1 MDRNMYP
8 PINSWITLQSAD
20 KHWKQCFWIWINPS
34 IIGIKIC
41 YLENDIFVI
50 FKLDHHVS
58 CLPVDIPGLHS
69 GISPCLQMISFRKC
83 HPHDP
88 VGAYS
93 KQFIFLLAME
103 PHHEQTDSVFRQ
115 RLPSTNKIHFWFQ
128 QIEILDVSVRLE
140 DLLTQ
145 LARVPFPGEAG
156 RHVVLR
162 CDLDGV
168 GVYGRSRGGGLH
180 AQERLDG
187 VNLGVISRVSQSLTL
202 GGESAGSEP
211 LSVLILLKHKS
222 ESWCQVQRERKMCL
236 LTEINLR
243 NISVIP
249 SVDGTSNL
257 TSNLLAVRLSAGVT
271 SQPFKWTEKRS
282 SPFLRAES
290 ALLYA
295 RRLRFLHTK

>member
-1 MDRNMYP
+1 MDRKIYP

-20 KHWKQCFWIWINPS
+20 KHWKQKLVLNAKPFTIVQN
-34 IIGIKIC
+34 C

-50 FKLDHHVS
+50 FELDHHVS
-58 CLPVDIPGLHS
+58 CLPVDIPGLHC

-115 RLPSTNKIHFWFQ
+115 RLPSTNEIHFWFE
-128 QIEILDVSVRLE
+128 QIEILDVGVRLE

-145 LARVPFPGEAG
+145 LARVPFPGEPW
-156 RHVVLR
+156 RHVILG
-162 CDLDGV
+162 CDLNRV
-168 GVYGRSRGGGLH
+168 GIYGRGGGGGLH

-187 VNLGVISRVSQSLTL
+187 VHLGVVSRVGESLAL
-202 GGESAGSEP
+202 GRKPAGGEP
-211 LSVLILLKHKS
+211 LGVLILLKHKS
-222 ESWCQVQRERKMCL
+222 ELLFVIECSEIFL

-257 TSNLLAVRLSAGVT
+257 TSNLLAVRLRAGVT
-271 SQPFKWTEKRS
+271 SQPFKWTENRS

>member
-1 MDRNMYP
+1 M
-8 PINSWITLQSAD
+8 
-20 KHWKQCFWIWINPS
+20 
-34 IIGIKIC
+34 C

-83 HPHDP
+83 HPHNP

-93 KQFIFLLAME
+93 KQFVFLLAME

-115 RLPSTNKIHFWFQ
+115 RLPSTNEIHFWFQ
-128 QIEILDVSVRLE
+128 QIEILDIGVRLE

-156 RHVVLR
+156 RHIVLR
-162 CDLDGV
+162 CYLDGV
-168 GVYGRSRGGGLH
+168 GVYGRGRGWGLH

-187 VNLGVISRVSQSLTL
+187 VNLGVISRVSQGLSL

-211 LSVLILLKHKS
+211 LSILILLKHKQWELLS
-222 ESWCQVQRERKMCL
+222 DAARKRDREVCTYRNKSKEHLCHSLSGRHFQFDFELVSRQVECGGHLAALQMDREKKFSIFTGRVGALVRQKAQ
-236 LTEINLR
+236 I
-243 NISVIP
+243 
-249 SVDGTSNL
+249 
-257 TSNLLAVRLSAGVT
+257 LAHKIKPLVGL
-271 SQPFKWTEKRS
+271 
-282 SPFLRAES
+282 
-290 ALLYA
+290 
-295 RRLRFLHTK
+295 